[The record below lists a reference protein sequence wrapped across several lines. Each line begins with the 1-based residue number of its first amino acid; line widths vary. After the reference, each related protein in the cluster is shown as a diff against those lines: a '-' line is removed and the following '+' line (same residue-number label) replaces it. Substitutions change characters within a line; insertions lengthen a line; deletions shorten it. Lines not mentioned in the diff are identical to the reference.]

1 MQHQRSG
8 KSRRPGRKQFRGARV
23 KLGQRWDKVP
33 SQLWKFDPGPRR
45 VEAANATLGFLGI
58 VEEVTQEALR
68 RLPERSG
75 LRCAEYRDRW
85 SAGTSERKPEARSQ
99 TVRQSGL
106 GEHQRR
112 TCGGG
117 NGGVGATEE
126 QDLSVVAISGG
137 EGQCRT
143 IGRAGS
149 VVDFCFSCVSLRD
162 ASAVR

>member
-45 VEAANATLGFLGI
+45 VGAANATLGFLGI
-58 VEEVTQEALR
+58 VEEVTQQAPR

-85 SAGTSERKPEARSQ
+85 SAGTSERKPE
-99 TVRQSGL
+99 VRQSDSQVL
-106 GEHQRR
+106 VSIS
-112 TCGGG
+112 
-117 NGGVGATEE
+117 VGPAAAATAASVLLKNK
-126 QDLSVVAISGG
+126 DLSVVAICGG

-149 VVDFCFSCVSLRD
+149 VVDFGFSCVSLRD